1 MSQWAENIQAF
12 WHGDWR
18 EYIAWKVSHQ
28 ILVYPTD
35 EYPNPPSY
43 VIQYNKRIVTLED
56 FDNVLINGKWFKA
69 NYEVTEEPI

>member
-18 EYIAWKVSHQ
+18 EYIAWKGSHQ

-35 EYPNPPSY
+35 EHPGPPSH
-43 VIQYNKRIVTLED
+43 VIQYTKRIETLED
-56 FDNVLINGKWFKA
+56 FNDALQNGKWLKA
-69 NYEVTEEPI
+69 TYEETEEPI